1 LVIGLFNDLE
11 LQVRDGLILL
21 PEAQSSY
28 FPNIPLRLLMYL
40 ANTYKGFVEEKKQ
53 KMLSILKMGSVI

>member
-1 LVIGLFNDLE
+1 M
-11 LQVRDGLILL
+11 L